1 MFEETDMALKK
12 IPRKSRKQRVNRK
25 TGFVDQ
31 DWTGWESWDG
41 KKFHTLKRH
50 AIDQYYTNTK
60 PADMHVH
67 THTWMLQNGYDKNDV
82 RCYKAAPFVSC
93 YLAIYAKL
101 LLNGMPDFNP
111 KEDEYWVSLAGTTG
125 NIFPVSE
132 YMKTKIDEHIE
143 HGKTLVEEKEAKDKA
158 EKARLGNLYKP
169 TIQEVMKETAFA
181 MTQDIEEV
189 VDEWI
194 TNPDPA
200 IVKNFDP
207 VKSFRRV
214 GTKANHARIIKTFY
228 EGVYDEMVMLNNMPT
243 ASQLKRMDEHEA
255 DMWSQLA
262 EGYEHYDNNQ
272 KKAAL
277 LLYKKIMDA
286 CDIVIA
292 ESKSQRKPR
301 KVKEKSAA
309 DKVKKLQYKVS
320 DSDYGI
326 ASEPPE
332 KIIGAVACIV
342 FNCKNRKLGIYISTD
357 SDGFAVKGTSL
368 VNYDEANS
376 LQKTLRKPQE
386 QLSTFKKTT
395 KVRATKQFDLLKTTE
410 TKLNGRF
417 NKETVILAVYK

>member
-1 MFEETDMALKK
+1 MALKK

-25 TGFVDQ
+25 TGFTDQ
-31 DWTGWESWDG
+31 DWTGWEKWDG
-41 KKFHTLKRH
+41 QKFHKIKR
-50 AIDQYYTNTK
+50 AALDQYYGLTK

-67 THTWMLQNGYDKNDV
+67 THTWMLQNGYDKADV
-82 RCYKAAPFVSC
+82 RCYKAAPHVGV
-93 YLAIYAKL
+93 YIAIYARL

-111 KEDEYWVSLAGTTG
+111 KEDEYWQTLAGTTG
-125 NIFPVSE
+125 NVHPLSE
-132 YMKTKIDEHIE
+132 YMNAKIKVAIAE
-143 HGKTLVEEKEAKDKA
+143 GKSLVEEKEAREKA

-169 TIQEVMKETAFA
+169 TIQEVMRDTAFA
-181 MTQDIEEV
+181 MTLDIEEV

-200 IVKNFDP
+200 IVKKFDP

-214 GTKANHARIIKTFY
+214 GTKANHARIIKQFY

-243 ASQLKRMDEHEA
+243 ATQLKRMDEHEA

-286 CDIVIA
+286 CDIIIA

-301 KVKEKSAA
+301 KVKQKSAA
-309 DKVKKLQYKVS
+309 DKVKKLQYKIS

-357 SDGFAVKGTSL
+357 NDGFQVKGTSL
-368 VNYDEANS
+368 TNYDEANS

-386 QLSTFKKTT
+386 QLSLFKKTT
-395 KVRATKQFDLLKTTE
+395 KVRATKQFESLKTTD

-417 NKETVILAVYK
+417 NKETVILAIYK